1 MLPPFVYSVFRLT
14 VYPIFIALITT
25 VTAIVTMDPFKNT
38 TLQYFAIGNIDHEKE
53 QQMRREVTRAKKQAE
68 T

>member
-1 MLPPFVYSVFRLT
+1 MLPPFAYSVFRLT
-14 VYPIFIALITT
+14 VYPVFIVLITT
-25 VTAIVTMDPFKNT
+25 VTAIVTIDPFKNI

-53 QQMRREVTRAKKQAE
+53 QQMGRAVTRAEKQAE